1 MSEYDV
7 PAGRCLCGS
16 ISFTVT
22 GPLRGVVNC
31 HCHRCRRWTGHH
43 MAATSAA
50 VADIELEGESLLGW
64 YHPVEHASY
73 GFCRECGSSLFWRAS
88 DQPERWSICAGTLDP
103 PTHLVTTDALWVSE
117 ASDYCVRQE
126 VPELETE

>member
-1 MSEYDV
+1 
-7 PAGRCLCGS
+7 
-16 ISFTVT
+16 
-22 GPLRGVVNC
+22 
-31 HCHRCRRWTGHH
+31 